1 MASTSVHASWFQ
13 IENGKYK
20 LLPEPEGASDGGERA
35 GERQRGCWQGGA
47 ASWARAIERFPS
59 ADRVLSTI
67 LTRQAEQYGDR
78 VLFVS
83 GETRWTYRRP
93 SRLRRLRRSFSPMP
107 ASGPAIGWR

>member
-1 MASTSVHASWFQ
+1 VC
-13 IENGKYK
+13 GV
-20 LLPEPEGASDGGERA
+20 LGARDRA
-35 GERQRGCWQGGA
+35 L
-47 ASWARAIERFPS
+47 SS

-83 GETRWTYRRP
+83 GETRWTY
-93 SRLRRLRRSFSPMP
+93 SQTVAVAAASRSFSPMP